1 MKKVGVIAE
10 YNPFHNG
17 YLYDLEKVK
26 EMFPNCS
33 YILILI
39 DNVTQKSDN
48 KLNKTKMDLE
58 YGYDLVVELPYLSST
73 QPTNYYVKSFIDIL
87 NHLNCN
93 YLVSGSETNDIDL
106 FNSLADILTYN
117 NKHEEILEKI
127 KEYFNNYRGLS
138 EEFVYKSNKTKKYHY

>member
-1 MKKVGVIAE
+1 MLGVCFMKKVGVIAE

-39 DNVTQKSDN
+39 GNFTQKNDN
-48 KLNKTKMDLE
+48 KWNKTKMDLE

-73 QPTNYYVKSFIDIL
+73 PFRALTNCMLAFPLIMPS
-87 NHLNCN
+87 
-93 YLVSGSETNDIDL
+93 
-106 FNSLADILTYN
+106 SLPFWLRRQ
-117 NKHEEILEKI
+117 K
-127 KEYFNNYRGLS
+127 
-138 EEFVYKSNKTKKYHY
+138 